1 MEVSKHQTEILTA
14 LDYFIQNSE
23 FCDLK
28 VYCCDGQIMVP
39 GLLIAAVSTTIGR

>member
-14 LDYFIQNSE
+14 LDSFIQSSE

-28 VYCCDGQIMVP
+28 VYCCDGEIMVP
-39 GLLIAAVSTTIGR
+39 GLLIAAVSPVIAR